1 VRPQQTL
8 CVFEELDFGRRFL
21 FREMLLNSFCQ
32 GRCLLAR
39 LDHGADILHQVS
51 RLAREEGIAT
61 GILTAI
67 GALSLAEIA
76 YYDQASLEYRRIPVE
91 GPVELLSCLGNIS
104 IRDGQPFVHA
114 HAVLADSHGRVLG
127 GHLITG
133 MVFAA
138 ELCLQE
144 FLGEPFVRK
153 YDSVTGLYLWGKN
166 ENF

>member
-1 VRPQQTL
+1 ML
-8 CVFEELDFGRRFL
+8 KNNFG
-21 FREMLLNSFCQ
+21 Q

-39 LDHGADILHQVS
+39 LDHGADILHQAG
-51 RLAREEGIAT
+51 RLAKEEGIKT

-67 GALSLAEIA
+67 GALSLAELA
-76 YYDQASLEYRRIPVE
+76 YYDQASLEYRKIPVE

-114 HAVLADSHGRVLG
+114 HAVLADSKGRVLG

-133 MVFAA
+133 IVFAA

-144 FLGEPFVRK
+144 FLGEPFKRE
-153 YDSVTGLYLWGKN
+153 YDSVTGLHLWGKN
-166 ENF
+166 DNL